1 MRAVTIPT
9 YGGPEV
15 LQLQEVPDPV
25 AGAGEVL
32 VRVHATALNR
42 ADILQRIGRYPAPEG
57 NSQLVAGMEYA
68 GEIVALG
75 SGVEGWRTG
84 ERVMGIV
91 AAGGHAELVATH
103 ASTLAR
109 IPDALSWEQAAAV
122 PEAFITAHDA
132 LVTQGALA
140 AGERVM
146 VHAVGSGVGLAVVQ
160 VARALGAPVF
170 GTARTPEKLDR
181 AREYGMDEGTVA
193 GADLGAVTSAARA
206 WSDGRGVDVVIDLV
220 GGAYVPAGIAAL
232 RLKGRLVL
240 VGLVA
245 GRETTVSLGE
255 ILSKRL
261 TIRGTALRSRTIAE
275 KAEATR
281 LFARDVLP
289 HLASGAIKPV
299 IDRVL
304 PLERI
309 REAHEAMQ
317 RDETFGK
324 IVLLVP

>member
-1 MRAVTIPT
+1 VTIPS

-15 LQLQEVPDPV
+15 LAIQDVPDPV
-25 AGAGEVL
+25 PDAGQVL
-32 VRVHATALNR
+32 VRVRATALNR
-42 ADILQRIGRYPAPEG
+42 ADIMQRMGRYPAPEG

-75 SGVEGWRTG
+75 RGVEGWRTG

-109 IPDALSWEQAAAV
+109 VPDALSWEQAAAV

-160 VARALGAPVF
+160 VAHALGAPVF
-170 GTARTPEKLDR
+170 GTARTPEKLER
-181 AREYGMDEGTVA
+181 AREYGMDAGLVA
-193 GADLGAVTSAARA
+193 GADLGVVTTAARA
-206 WSDGRGVDVVIDLV
+206 WSAGRGVDVIIDLV

-245 GRETTVSLGE
+245 GREATVSLGE

-289 HLASGAIKPV
+289 HLESGAIRPV

-304 PLERI
+304 PLERV

-324 IVLLVP
+324 IVLVM

>member
-1 MRAVTIPT
+1 MKAVTIPT

-15 LQLQEVPDPV
+15 LELRELPDPSP
-25 AGAGEVL
+25 ATGEVL
-32 VRVHATALNR
+32 VRVRATALNR
-42 ADILQRIGRYPAPEG
+42 ADIMQRLGRYPAPQG
-57 NSQLVAGMEYA
+57 SSQLVPGMEYA

-75 SGVEGWRTG
+75 DGVEGWRTG
-84 ERVMGIV
+84 ERVFGIV
-91 AAGGHAELVATH
+91 AAGGHAELVTAH

-109 IPDALSWEQAAAV
+109 VPDALSWEQAAAI

-132 LVTQGALA
+132 LVTQGTLA
-140 AGERVM
+140 PGEHVM
-146 VHAVGSGVGLAVVQ
+146 VHAVGSGVGLAVAQ
-160 VARALGAPVF
+160 VARALGARVF
-170 GTARTPEKLDR
+170 GTARSAEKLER
-181 AREYGMDEGTVA
+181 AREYGMDAGIVA
-193 GADLGAVTSAARA
+193 GADLGAVTAAARE
-206 WSDGRGVDVVIDLV
+206 WSGGGIDVIIDLV

-232 RLKGRLVL
+232 RLRGRLVV

-245 GRETTVSLGE
+245 GRDATVSLGD

-261 TIRGTALRSRTIAE
+261 TIRGTALRSRTTAE

-289 HLASGAIKPV
+289 LIASGAIRPV

-324 IVLLVP
+324 IVLLT

>member
-1 MRAVTIPT
+1 MKAVTIPS

-15 LQLQEVPDPV
+15 LELREVPDPV
-25 AGAGEVL
+25 PAPGEVL
-32 VRVHATALNR
+32 VRVRATALNR
-42 ADILQRIGRYPAPEG
+42 ADIMQRMGRYPAPAG
-57 NSQLVAGMEYA
+57 SSQLVPGLEYA

-75 SGVEGWRTG
+75 EGVRDWRTG

-91 AAGGHAELVATH
+91 AAGGHAELVVAH

-132 LVTQGALA
+132 LVTQGSLA
-140 AGERVM
+140 PGERVM

-160 VARALGAPVF
+160 VARALGARVF
-170 GTARTPEKLDR
+170 GTARTPDKLER
-181 AREYGMDEGTVA
+181 ARELGMDDGVVA
-193 GADLGAVTSAARA
+193 GAELAAVTEAARA
-206 WSDGRGVDVVIDLV
+206 WSGGRGVDVIVDLV

-232 RLKGRLVL
+232 ASKGRLVV

-245 GRETTVSLGE
+245 GREATVSLGD
-255 ILSKRL
+255 IRSKRL
-261 TIRGTALRSRTIAE
+261 TIRGTALRSRTTAE

-281 LFARDVLP
+281 LFVHDVLP
-289 HLASGAIKPV
+289 QLASGAIRPV

-304 PLERI
+304 PLDRI

-324 IVLLVP
+324 IVLTV

>member
-1 MRAVTIPT
+1 MKAVTIPKF
-9 YGGPEV
+9 GGPEV
-15 LQLQEVPDPV
+15 LEIQELPDPV
-25 AGAGEVL
+25 PSAGEVL
-32 VRVHATALNR
+32 VRVRATALNR
-42 ADILQRIGRYPAPEG
+42 ADIMQRMGRYPAPPG
-57 NSQLVAGMEYA
+57 SSQLVPGMEYA

-75 SGVEGWRTG
+75 TDVAGWRTG
-84 ERVMGIV
+84 ERVCGIV
-91 AAGGHAELVATH
+91 AAGGHAELVTAH

-109 IPDALSWEQAAAV
+109 VPESLSWEQAGAI

-132 LVTQGALA
+132 LVTQGTVA

-160 VARALGAPVF
+160 VARTLGAPVF
-170 GTARTPEKLDR
+170 GTARTPDKLER
-181 AREYGMDEGTVA
+181 AREYGMDAGVVA
-193 GADLGAVTSAARA
+193 GADLDAVTAAAREWA
-206 WSDGRGVDVVIDLV
+206 GGQGVDVIIDLV

-232 RLKGRLVL
+232 RLKGRLVV

-245 GRETTVSLGE
+245 GREATVSLGE

-261 TIRGTALRSRTIAE
+261 TIRGTALRSRTTAE

-289 HLASGAIKPV
+289 HLASGAIRPV

-304 PLERI
+304 PLARI
-309 REAHEAMQ
+309 REAHEAMA

-324 IVLLVP
+324 IVLVP